1 MPDRSPD
8 FLEFNGK
15 TAEVWDSIAEWWDD
29 RIGDGNVTQDY
40 LVDPSQ
46 ERLLDLKPGERVLD
60 VACGAGRFTRR
71 MAKAGVSIVAIDQS
85 EAFLNRARQRVLKDA
100 NGIADRI
107 DYRVV
112 DATDRD
118 ALLALGEGEFDA
130 AVCTM
135 AIMDMASIT
144 PLFTALTKLLRP
156 GGRFVW
162 SVTHP
167 AFNSFDARLYAEE
180 RYQDGELLIEHGIR
194 ISKYVVP
201 EHQQSIGIV
210 GQPRPHDYFD
220 RSISTLLNTGFDAG
234 LVVDG
239 MIEPAIPDEA
249 VAVSVRRT
257 VNWTHIRDLPQVLV
271 VRMRLAG

>member
-167 AFNSFDARLYAEE
+167 LQF
-180 RYQDGELLIEHGIR
+180 
-194 ISKYVVP
+194 V
-201 EHQQSIGIV
+201 
-210 GQPRPHDYFD
+210 
-220 RSISTLLNTGFDAG
+220 
-234 LVVDG
+234 
-239 MIEPAIPDEA
+239 
-249 VAVSVRRT
+249 
-257 VNWTHIRDLPQVLV
+257 
-271 VRMRLAG
+271 